1 MFKSHLTHFASIT
14 LPTPIPDHVLK
25 EAVNEELY
33 VFCLCY
39 CDPDSQ
45 MNWTYRKKRGL
56 FPISAINISD
66 SDSSADEAKEAD
78 QSDSEDDDSVHAINI
93 K

>member
-1 MFKSHLTHFASIT
+1 
-14 LPTPIPDHVLK
+14 
-25 EAVNEELY
+25 
-33 VFCLCY
+33 
-39 CDPDSQ
+39 